1 MKTSTMKLPIA
12 VAISVSLAF
21 SQMPRAKAQAVIGV
35 PIAETVIGVVV
46 IGGILYE
53 IYLNN
58 QGHEATRPA
67 SYPVLEDPDE
77 EGEWGIFDA
86 KDFNACRWKAAGRP
100 FEWLGNRQCK
110 IKG

>member
-1 MKTSTMKLPIA
+1 MRLPIA
-12 VAISVSLAF
+12 AAIAVSLVF
-21 SQMPRAKAQAVIGV
+21 SQMPRANAQAVIGLPV
-35 PIAETVIGVVV
+35 AETVIGIVI
-46 IGGILYE
+46 IGGIAYELYR
-53 IYLNN
+53 NS
-58 QGHEATRPA
+58 QGEELTRPA
-67 SYPVLEDPDE
+67 PVMENPDE